1 MTKQKWALEATAIN
15 TKQKQ
20 LMENKAMVTLE
31 IKSDTED
38 VETIIRSAINAG
50 IKRLEIGL
58 NKTDKEIRKFED
70 KYKISSDKFIR
81 EYSAEDLEGD
91 DEYISWMGEIKIRE
105 KINEELNT
113 LKEIEY
119 VTE

>member
-1 MTKQKWALEATAIN
+1 
-15 TKQKQ
+15 
-20 LMENKAMVTLE
+20 MVTLE
-31 IKSDTED
+31 IKSDIED
-38 VETIIRSAINAG
+38 TETIIRSAINAG

-70 KYKISSDKFIR
+70 KYKISSDIFIR
-81 EYSAEDLEGD
+81 KYSAEDMDGGD

-105 KINEELNT
+105 KINEELNK

>member
-1 MTKQKWALEATAIN
+1 
-15 TKQKQ
+15 
-20 LMENKAMVTLE
+20 MVTLE
-31 IKSDTED
+31 IKSDIED
-38 VETIIRSAINAG
+38 TETIIRSAINAG

-70 KYKISSDKFIR
+70 KYKISSDIFIR
-81 EYSAEDLEGD
+81 EYSAEDMDGGD

-105 KINEELNT
+105 KINEDLNK

>member
-1 MTKQKWALEATAIN
+1 
-15 TKQKQ
+15 
-20 LMENKAMVTLE
+20 MVTLE
-31 IKSDTED
+31 IKSDIED
-38 VETIIRSAINAG
+38 IETIIRSAINAG

-70 KYKISSDKFIR
+70 KYKISSDIFIK
-81 EYSAEDLEGD
+81 EYSAEDLDGGD
-91 DEYISWMGEIKIRE
+91 DEYISWMGEIKIKE
-105 KINEELNT
+105 KINEELNK